1 MSLERESEPAKRLE
15 QIAWRTRSLVYG
27 LLGPV
32 RGCIAPLVCAVERT
46 AELLFFL
53 HVAMDEIQLGRDI
66 YAVVAARTGKST
78 CAAARQITRL
88 ANLCWDAIES
98 RGETMRYLGKKSCQ
112 LHAPGEMLVYLAF
125 LAYFGRPFY
134 PVVREQPLL
143 LFGGKP
149 K

>member
-1 MSLERESEPAKRLE
+1 MNLERELKPAKHPE
-15 QIAWRTRSLVYG
+15 QVAWRTRSLVYG

-32 RGCIAPLVCAVERT
+32 RGCIAPLIFAVERT

-66 YAVVAARTGKST
+66 YAVVAAKMGKST

-88 ANLCWDAIES
+88 ANLCWDAMES
-98 RGETMRYLGKKSCQ
+98 RGEAAHYLGKESCQ

-125 LAYFGRPFY
+125 LAYFGQPFY
-134 PVVREQPLL
+134 PVVRKNPRL